1 MRTVIQG
8 KELTITLKT
17 DRELTTQE
25 IVMAH
30 QLATGNF
37 EALFVRDE
45 ADEKKSEQLEQQEP
59 DKYSF
64 EEKKNELKD
73 TAYLFKGDKVKVD
86 INCPTCNF
94 KGIRNST
101 WGNTFSKCPNC
112 KEKLYNSFATG
123 VPAIEDEN
131 GCVYHANSLMQF
143 KHDKEVYEK
152 MFLTESEEE
161 TDD

>member
-64 EEKKNELKD
+64 EEKRMN
-73 TAYLFKGDKVKVD
+73 
-86 INCPTCNF
+86 
-94 KGIRNST
+94 
-101 WGNTFSKCPNC
+101 
-112 KEKLYNSFATG
+112 
-123 VPAIEDEN
+123 
-131 GCVYHANSLMQF
+131 
-143 KHDKEVYEK
+143 
-152 MFLTESEEE
+152 
-161 TDD
+161 